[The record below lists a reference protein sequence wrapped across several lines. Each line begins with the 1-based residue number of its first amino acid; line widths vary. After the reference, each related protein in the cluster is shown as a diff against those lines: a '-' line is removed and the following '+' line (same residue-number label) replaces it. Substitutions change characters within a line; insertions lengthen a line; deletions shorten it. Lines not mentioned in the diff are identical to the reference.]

1 MGHCRSRCGV
11 MLLFSLWI
19 RANSTLF
26 YAVLIRLYRACRFSG
41 KWPARTKA
49 FCITMDNQ
57 QRGRSGGVA
66 GFQHLFLAERSQREK
81 NWSAMDER
89 RCTPIKA
96 VASILRPM
104 LRSFRGSRTQ
114 VIISCFLK
122 ESCN

>member
-1 MGHCRSRCGV
+1 
-11 MLLFSLWI
+11 
-19 RANSTLF
+19 
-26 YAVLIRLYRACRFSG
+26 
-41 KWPARTKA
+41 
-49 FCITMDNQ
+49 
-57 QRGRSGGVA
+57 
-66 GFQHLFLAERSQREK
+66 
-81 NWSAMDER
+81 MDER